1 MANLSQLLGEK
12 REEILRV
19 AASHGARNVRVFGS
33 VARGEAD
40 ADSDLDLLVEMEQGR
55 SLLDRASLELELRR
69 LLARNV
75 DVVNERGIKKRIRVR
90 VLREAISL

>member
-1 MANLSQLLGEK
+1 VANLSQLLGEK